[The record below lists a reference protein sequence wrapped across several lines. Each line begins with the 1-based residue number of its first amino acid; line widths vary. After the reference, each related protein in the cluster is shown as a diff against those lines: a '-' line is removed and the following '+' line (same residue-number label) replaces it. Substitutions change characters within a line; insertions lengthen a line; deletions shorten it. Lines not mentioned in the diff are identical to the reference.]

1 MSPFA
6 DTRTVADLLSEARI
20 RAGDNGSVAL
30 AFAEMDRV
38 REDHGVRA
46 LVRHAMAVE
55 RYAGECEIDIQRL
68 RDELAATRYALE
80 ERDEEISRL
89 QELTGET

>member
-1 MSPFA
+1 MSTFA

-68 RDELAATRYALE
+68 RGELAARKREPESE
-80 ERDEEISRL
+80 E
-89 QELTGET
+89 